1 MTSTDTQAKQALLP
15 IEVKNNRRGTF
26 TKYHRMVDVYINGKF
41 VSTYEYN
48 PFAFKKGK
56 DIISEKVRFSGL
68 AYYRARVNNKLF
80 DALSNIFENTR
91 YQPSYV
97 IDVWLGNTG
106 TKFYDEYMDKLTNA
120 MHEQFEHYSDKVD
133 APDPY
138 DIESC
143 LVSDAQCALEAADFD
158 DYVQVGC
165 HRIPVANLNAIYEE
179 EIQ

>member
-1 MTSTDTQAKQALLP
+1 
-15 IEVKNNRRGTF
+15 
-26 TKYHRMVDVYINGKF
+26 
-41 VSTYEYN
+41 
-48 PFAFKKGK
+48 
-56 DIISEKVRFSGL
+56 
-68 AYYRARVNNKLF
+68 
-80 DALSNIFENTR
+80 
-91 YQPSYV
+91 
-97 IDVWLGNTG
+97 
-106 TKFYDEYMDKLTNA
+106 